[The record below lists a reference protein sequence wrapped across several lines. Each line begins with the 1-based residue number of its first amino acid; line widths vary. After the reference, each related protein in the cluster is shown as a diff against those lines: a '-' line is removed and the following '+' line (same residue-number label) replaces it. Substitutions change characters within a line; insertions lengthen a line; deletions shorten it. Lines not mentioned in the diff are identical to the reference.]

1 MDRQA
6 CVHSSKTSK
15 YIGSSFF
22 VGHYEENLAYKKF
35 SDEVLVC
42 RLYGV
47 RRWWSLFGPAGA
59 AATPSFSASSELR
72 MVNWPY
78 QTGCPGKKTRQ
89 LYGILSA
96 GSVFL
101 TIDALRSWFGMVN
114 GAWTVKILSSTNCT
128 FLRRRIAETRIQDHL
143 YRVELKTIFCATLVL
158 WCIHTHKVGCAVL
171 VTRCVNTLI
180 QIHLSYQHI
189 PSHTLYF
196 CIHFYPHH
204 LC

>member
-1 MDRQA
+1 MRCWCVVCMEWDAGDVYLVQLVPLQHRHFLLHQNWEWLIDRIKQ
-6 CVHSSKTSK
+6 V
-15 YIGSSFF
+15 
-22 VGHYEENLAYKKF
+22 
-35 SDEVLVC
+35 VL
-42 RLYGV
+42 
-47 RRWWSLFGPAGA
+47 
-59 AATPSFSASSELR
+59 E
-72 MVNWPY
+72 
-78 QTGCPGKKTRQ
+78 KKTRQ

-128 FLRRRIAETRIQDHL
+128 FLRRRIAETRIQDQL

-180 QIHLSYQHI
+180 EIHLSYQHI